1 MIGKRD
7 VGVGGH
13 SAEDAGFFPA
23 EWVIA
28 TGAIETDSPAKENLR
43 AFKATN
49 KGSPAK
55 SRRAGPAD
63 TYETKFPA
71 PKK

>member
-7 VGVGGH
+7 SGVGGH
-13 SAEDAGFFPA
+13 SPYDAGFFPA

-43 AFKATN
+43 AFKAAN

-55 SRRAGPAD
+55 SGRGGPAD